1 MRQTVADEIDT
12 LPLELQRSVLR
23 VIQEAMANVHRHAR
37 ATSVTLKVTADLN
50 SLYLEVRDDGRGM
63 QQTQLGAGKSAL
75 GVGIP
80 GMKARVGQFNGV
92 LRIESS
98 SKGTVLRVRI
108 PTAGARPGLDRKTAA
123 ARVLH

>member
-1 MRQTVADEIDT
+1 MRQSIAHEIDV

-50 SLYLEVRDDGRGM
+50 SLYLEVRDNGRGI
-63 QQTQLGAGKSAL
+63 QQNQIGTGKSGL

-108 PTAGARPGLDRKTAA
+108 PIAGTWPMPDRAAPG